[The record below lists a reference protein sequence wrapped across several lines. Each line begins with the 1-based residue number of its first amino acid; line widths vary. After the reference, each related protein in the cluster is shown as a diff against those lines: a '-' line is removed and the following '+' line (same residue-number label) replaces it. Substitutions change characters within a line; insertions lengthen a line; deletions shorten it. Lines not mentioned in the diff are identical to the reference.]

1 MCREERLH
9 RVLTAGGWKEIAL
22 HTLECDLWVGEDVD
36 ATLAFFDASDGPKL
50 RRALGGAYPAFR
62 DALGEALTPYVTDD
76 GVRLPGAAWLATAV
90 SWG

>member
-1 MCREERLH
+1 M
-9 RVLTAGGWKEIAL
+9 LTAGGWKEIAL